1 MVKIR
6 TDEAC
11 TARPAPDGRALAA
24 CLGAPEGGLLG
35 GPSLRKLLEAVLAS
49 WDCGRV
55 WLSPALLPN
64 WGHRIEDRGG
74 RALVLPADLAA
85 LRPAA
90 GDQVWLDLGG
100 PGLPEDAVAA
110 FLDLVSA
117 DSGPLVLLLRDNDP
131 RRARTQRLAVDRPGR
146 VLLLRETGATAY
158 LLGQPA
164 LVATLAGAARWRP
177 EPGPV
182 PSLAGHGGRLLV
194 LDVDGVLI
202 DPGRAFMD
210 AVAGAL
216 GELAPAMAW
225 SDEDYLR
232 IKRSGGFNNDFR
244 LTAAA
249 LAQAEQGGPVPDWS
263 RLEPRIRQWEPRC
276 QVAVRR
282 HYLRTARLAR
292 PMVAW
297 EQLAA
302 VPGDLAICT
311 GRPPGELAS
320 GFELLGFQ
328 LPAVSDRAPHLR
340 KPRPE
345 GLIQLAD
352 TFRAGR
358 IVFVG
363 DSLDDAAALRGARGL
378 RPELDWRFAAVGP
391 QRAEFAQ
398 EADLQA
404 LGLAELLES
413 GNLP

>member
-1 MVKIR
+1 MP
-6 TDEAC
+6 TDDAPHSL
-11 TARPAPDGRALAA
+11 PALEGRDLAA
-24 CLGAPEGGLLG
+24 CLGAPQGGALG
-35 GPSLRKLLEAVLAS
+35 APSLRKLLEAVLAA
-49 WDCGRV
+49 WDCRRV

-74 RALVLPADLAA
+74 QALVLPADLAC
-85 LRPAA
+85 LRPAP

-100 PGLPEDAVAA
+100 PGEPDDAVTT
-110 FLDLVSA
+110 FLDLASI
-117 DSGPLVLLLRDNDP
+117 DPGPLVVLMRDNDP
-131 RRARTQRLAVDRPGR
+131 RRARTRRLAVDRPGR

-158 LLGQPA
+158 ALGDPGLLG
-164 LVATLAGAARWRP
+164 TLAGAAGWRP
-177 EPGPV
+177 GPGPV
-182 PSLAGHGGRLLV
+182 PSLAGTGGRLLV

-216 GELAPAMAW
+216 GQLAPDLPW

-249 LAQAEQGGPVPDWS
+249 LALAEQGGPAGDWS
-263 RLEPRIRQWEPRC
+263 RLEPAIREWEPRC
-276 QVAVRR
+276 QVAVREQFR
-282 HYLRTARLAR
+282 HTARLAR

-302 VPGDLAICT
+302 VRGDLAICT
-311 GRPPGELAS
+311 GRPPAELAS
-320 GFELLGFQ
+320 GFELLGFE

-352 TFRAGR
+352 AFRSQR

-363 DSLDDAAALRGARGL
+363 DSRDDAAALRGARDL
-378 RPELDWRFAAVGP
+378 RPELDWCFAAVGP
-391 QRAEFAQ
+391 GRAGFAR
-398 EADLQA
+398 EEDLQA
-404 LGLAELLES
+404 AGLVELLKR
-413 GNLP
+413 GDLP